1 MLRRKGTE
9 SFKKYNSHNR
19 SDKIIVTEHVHEDSD
34 VSFRKRGKMDARKG
48 IFILIMIYGS
58 KLRMQLFF
66 W

>member
-58 KLRMQLFF
+58 SQRR
-66 W
+66 